1 MKKTIIAV
9 ILIGLI
15 PTSYASA
22 STPNKTSSSQTMS
35 YLNDNSPYYAGK
47 PATKIDPRNGA
58 LISDEM
64 YREISDG
71 ETVLG
76 AYTPNSFT
84 YDDVAP
90 GVHTYNA
97 GGIINVHV
105 VETDNGL
112 VIYDTGDDLHEG
124 SLFYEAI
131 RKQTNKPIKAIIY
144 SHEHYIGGAKYFV
157 DEEAKRGNT
166 DIKIIGHYNHNK
178 STQASAVGVALH
190 KEASSALLPRAM
202 NQFYSF
208 VDMEGAHAQGLTH
221 HIDLTQKK
229 GPVDV
234 DTPINENGQEIMI
247 DGRKFIFYVDG
258 VATDSANN
266 VTVHIPDQDIVMNNA
281 IWGFFPNIYSIR
293 GGAYRNP
300 EIWMASLDL
309 VESLNPKILLNTHGK
324 SVVGEKESQEL
335 LHAYK
340 DGLTA
345 VLNQTLLNMVKGE
358 NRAVAANNVTLPEA
372 LIDNPYLRQNYGEIP
387 TMVPQIY
394 CAVLGSFNGEVADA
408 IPMPPNAEADMII
421 RAVGGQDK
429 ALVFAK
435 SELEAGNFQS
445 ALKMGKHLVN
455 YDNAHQPSIDFKVDA
470 MHAMAQATMS
480 HNLRSWYLT
489 QARVLKGDIA
499 LPKSAPAS
507 PAAVAADVTDY
518 VDNYRIRINH
528 EKAGNTS
535 AKIGFEF
542 TNGEQMAL
550 DIRNGVSYSN
560 ESIKG
565 ADVVI
570 KMEPAQFTKLYNNLS
585 TVSLMLETGEAEITY
600 GNSDEAAKL
609 MGMFDIVY
617 DWEND
622 EGLQFLVKLEN
633 EMNK

>member
-1 MKKTIIAV
+1 MKKTITACIVVCAAS
-9 ILIGLI
+9 
-15 PTSYASA
+15 TSYAFA
-22 STPNKTSSSQTMS
+22 DTPNKISSSKAVS

-47 PATKIDPRNGA
+47 KATKIDPRNGA

-64 YREISDG
+64 YREISH
-71 ETVLG
+71 EKTVLG

-84 YDDVAP
+84 YVEVAP
-90 GVHTYNA
+90 GVHTLNA

-124 SLFYEAI
+124 SLFYQAI

-144 SHEHYIGGAKYFV
+144 SHEHYIGGAKHFV

-166 DIKIIGHYNHNK
+166 DIKIIGHYNHNM
-178 STQASAVGVALH
+178 SVNASAAGVALH

-208 VDMEGAHAQGLTH
+208 VDSKGEHAKGLTH

-234 DTPINENGQEIMI
+234 DTPINQNGQEIII

-266 VTVHIPDQDIVMNNA
+266 VTVHVPDQDIVMNNA

-300 EIWMASLDL
+300 EVWMEAIDL
-309 VESLNPKILLNTHGK
+309 VETLAPKILLNTHGK
-324 SVVGEKESQEL
+324 TVVGEKESREL

-345 VLNQTLLNMVKGE
+345 VLNQTLLSMVKGE
-358 NRAVAANNVTLPEA
+358 TRAIAAHNVKLPA
-372 LIDNPYLRQNYGEIP
+372 AIIDNPYLRQNYGEIS

-394 CAVLGSFNGEVADA
+394 SAVLGSFNGEVADA
-408 IPMPPNAEADMII
+408 IPMHPAAEADMYI
-421 RAVGGQDK
+421 RLAGGQEK
-429 ALVFAK
+429 VLAFAK
-435 SELEAGNFQS
+435 SELAAGNFHN
-445 ALKMGKHLVN
+445 ALKMGNHLVN
-455 YDNAHQPSIDFKVDA
+455 YDNAHQPSINFKVDA

-489 QARVLKGDIA
+489 QARVLKGEIA

-507 PAAVAADVTDY
+507 PAAVAANVTDY
-518 VDNYRIRINH
+518 IDNYRIRINH

-542 TNGEQMAL
+542 TNGEKMAL
-550 DIRNGVSYSN
+550 DIRNGVAYSN
-560 ESIKG
+560 KSIKG

-570 KMEPAQFTKLYNNLS
+570 NMEPVQFTKLYNNLS
-585 TVSLMLETGEAEITY
+585 TISLMSEAGEAKITH

-609 MGMFDIVY
+609 MDMFDIIY
-617 DWEND
+617 DWKGD
-622 EGLQFLVKLEN
+622 EGLQFLVKLES